1 MTHNVNDFS
10 KVFALSHMVTGFPFA
25 LFTDFF
31 LPIFAILLFIFLLHS
46 HLLTSHLECVCT
58 IAGLKWHK
66 YALIPHSCK
75 CTIHRQHIS
84 YFNATVFIRL
94 NKKHLKSKKRMA

>member
-31 LPIFAILLFIFLLHS
+31 SPHLLFISFSPFTFTYFAFGVCMYDSWVAMAQICSHS
-46 HLLTSHLECVCT
+46 
-58 IAGLKWHK
+58 A
-66 YALIPHSCK
+66 
-75 CTIHRQHIS
+75 
-84 YFNATVFIRL
+84 
-94 NKKHLKSKKRMA
+94 

>member
-31 LPIFAILLFIFLLHS
+31 LPIFAILLFIFFAPFTFTYFAFGVCMYDSWVEMAQICSHS
-46 HLLTSHLECVCT
+46 
-58 IAGLKWHK
+58 A
-66 YALIPHSCK
+66 
-75 CTIHRQHIS
+75 
-84 YFNATVFIRL
+84 
-94 NKKHLKSKKRMA
+94 